1 MDIYPVP
8 WNDTV
13 TMEGFKFWFYG
24 LFLSVLGGVWLLL
37 AGNASGTPSKTQ
49 MKKIIVDGCDLLIP
63 GSFLGWIGVG
73 NVTVGMA
80 MVLSTVLSGR
90 DLWTRAQARTP

>member
-8 WNDTV
+8 WNDMV

-37 AGNASGTPSKTQ
+37 FGAATGSGSTSKKTQ
-49 MKKIIVDGCDLLIP
+49 MKRIIVDACDLLIP

-73 NVTVGMA
+73 NEVVGMA
-80 MVLSTVLSGR
+80 MVLSTVLSGG
-90 DLWTRAQARTP
+90 DVWEQAQ

>member
-37 AGNASGTPSKTQ
+37 AGSGTTSKTQ
-49 MKKIIVDGCDLLIP
+49 MKRVIVDACDLLIP

-73 NVTVGMA
+73 NAMVGMA
-80 MVLSTVLSGR
+80 MVLSTVLSGG
-90 DLWTRAQARTP
+90 DVWARAQAQWYT